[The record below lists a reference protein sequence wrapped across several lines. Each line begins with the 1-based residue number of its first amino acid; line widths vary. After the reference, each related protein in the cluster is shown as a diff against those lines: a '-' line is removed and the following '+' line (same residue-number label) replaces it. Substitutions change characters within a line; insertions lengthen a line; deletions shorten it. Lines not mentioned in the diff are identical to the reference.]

1 MTTSRSNKHISS
13 EYAAF
18 ENVLRRVLK
27 VSKAD
32 LDETI
37 KAAKMDRKRRR
48 EAKKASSSRA
58 SGE

>member
-1 MTTSRSNKHISS
+1 MKLNVKTND
-13 EYAAF
+13 EYTAF

-32 LDETI
+32 LDARI
-37 KAAKMDRKRRR
+37 KAAKADRKRRK
-48 EAKKASSSRA
+48 EAKASSSRA